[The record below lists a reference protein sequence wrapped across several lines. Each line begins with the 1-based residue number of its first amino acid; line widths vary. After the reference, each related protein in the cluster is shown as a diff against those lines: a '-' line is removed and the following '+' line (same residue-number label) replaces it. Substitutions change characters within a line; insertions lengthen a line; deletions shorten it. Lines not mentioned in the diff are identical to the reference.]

1 MNDTP
6 IQIRNPQV
14 TRAIREL
21 AEQSG
26 RPITVA
32 VGEAVKEALSRRQA
46 KREQGYQSRLAAID
60 AVVEKIQRLPRIG
73 PGLTDDDLYD
83 QDGLPK

>member
-1 MNDTP
+1 MNDAP
-6 IQIRNPQV
+6 IQIRNPEV

-26 RPITVA
+26 RPITEA
-32 VGEAVKEALSRRQA
+32 VGDAVKEALSRRRA

-60 AVVEKIQRLPRIG
+60 AVVEKIRRLPRVG
-73 PGLTDDDLYD
+73 PMLTDDDFYD
-83 QDGLPK
+83 EDGLPK